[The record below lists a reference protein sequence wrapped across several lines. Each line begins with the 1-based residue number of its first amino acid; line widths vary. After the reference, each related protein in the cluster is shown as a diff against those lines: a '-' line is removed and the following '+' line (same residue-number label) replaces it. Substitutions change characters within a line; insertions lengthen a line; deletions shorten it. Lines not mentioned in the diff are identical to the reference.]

1 MGEIGRKVKLL
12 KPFDVD
18 LVTIRKDRYFTNAY
32 VIDLPLDS
40 IPDHV
45 WQDIFERTWK
55 SSRHLWDRK
64 LFVIGDKLRI
74 VTTPDEFEQKL
85 DWIEQIIGETNKGV
99 EEYNLAAQKK
109 EEIRIREEIRRQ
121 RVWDEKARVEMIKE
135 TLRKKFSSV

>member
-74 VTTPDEFEQKL
+74 VTTADEFEHKL

-109 EEIRIREEIRRQ
+109 DEIRIREEIRRQ